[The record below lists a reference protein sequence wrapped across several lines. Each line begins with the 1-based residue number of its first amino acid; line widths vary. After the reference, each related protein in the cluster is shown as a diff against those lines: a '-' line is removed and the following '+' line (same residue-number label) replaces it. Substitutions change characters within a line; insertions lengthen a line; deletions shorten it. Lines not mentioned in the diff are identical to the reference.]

1 MVEIWGALMGCA
13 WIKGNRVDLIRK
25 AVLSVHFMTAFYVV
39 FCVGELLDTRIMRS
53 LIMSPYLIA
62 CVRTFCKVDGVIVDQ
77 GKCIRDFS
85 DRRMKVL
92 GKIFDI
98 IFFALHLFLV
108 AFFLK
113 RGGDSDSLGA
123 VLQLL
128 YMIAHSAVHCW
139 LGFRNFVT

>member
-1 MVEIWGALMGCA
+1 MGCVR
-13 WIKGNRVDLIRK
+13 IRGNRVDLIRK
-25 AVLSVHFMTAFYVV
+25 TVLYVHFITAFYVV
-39 FCVGELLDTRIMRS
+39 FFVGDLFDIRIMRCVILS
-53 LIMSPYLIA
+53 LYLIA
-62 CVRTFCKVDGVIVDQ
+62 CVRTFCQRDGGVMVYQ

-85 DRRMKVL
+85 GRRMKVL

-128 YMIAHSAVHCW
+128 YMIAHSAVQCW